1 MRVGLIVRG
10 GVEPGSEDRNAAP
23 IFVDFIRRVA
33 ATTCLQVF
41 SLHGSSPATVRSLLR
56 ARPPAH
62 PFAGAE
68 VFALGTTGAP
78 RLRLLVDVLRV
89 LAAIR
94 AAGPQSARP
103 EILHGIGLSPGV
115 VATIAGRL
123 LGIPSVV
130 SLIGGELTSLPAIGY
145 GELRTAK
152 GRAIVRALLAQAR
165 TITVASG
172 FMQARVER
180 HGAYARRMP
189 FGIDVD
195 RFRAPVARPA
205 GPPFRLLHVGTLCA
219 VKDQLTLLRA
229 VRALVDGGLEIA
241 LDVVG
246 FDDWGGRVQREA
258 QGLGLNGRVSFHGWA
273 ERDQLVAL
281 QRRAHAFVMTS
292 LDDVAPA
299 AVLEAVAAGLPIVGT
314 NVGFIADWA
323 PEMAVAT
330 PVGDARA
337 LAVALRRLLGDRA
350 ERERLAANAQA
361 WVSRHADL
369 DANDA
374 FVRLY
379 RELAWASGGAATLE
393 IQHEEAAA
401 RHHGGDGADDRFD
414 ASEDVQQWRGQVRL
428 QRAADE

>member
-1 MRVGLIVRG
+1 MTAAVVRLTAERDTVTGVIVTSAKTTFFAG
-10 GVEPGSEDRNAAP
+10 GDLPEMAGATAADAP
-23 IFVDFIRRVA
+23 ALTALLTTIKADLRRLETLGRPVVA
-33 ATTCLQVF
+33 AIN
-41 SLHGSSPATVRSLLR
+41 
-56 ARPPAH
+56 
-62 PFAGAE
+62 GA
-68 VFALGTTGAP
+68 ALG
-78 RLRLLVDVLRV
+78 
-89 LAAIR
+89 
-94 AAGPQSARP
+94 
-103 EILHGIGLSPGV
+103 
-115 VATIAGRL
+115 
-123 LGIPSVV
+123 
-130 SLIGGELTSLPAIGY
+130 
-145 GELRTAK
+145 
-152 GRAIVRALLAQAR
+152 
-165 TITVASG
+165 
-172 FMQARVER
+172 
-180 HGAYARRMP
+180 
-189 FGIDVD
+189 
-195 RFRAPVARPA
+195 
-205 GPPFRLLHVGTLCA
+205 
-219 VKDQLTLLRA
+219 
-229 VRALVDGGLEIA
+229 GGLEIA